1 MAQITTGRGK
11 WRGCVWLVALACSGL
26 MGTALLAADPPQP
39 TRPNIII
46 FYADDLSWAETG
58 CQGNRQIPTP
68 HIDSIAAGGLRC
80 TQGYVAATYCSPSRA
95 GLMTGRYPTRF
106 GHEFNEMARTGG
118 PGLPLS
124 ETTLAARL
132 KPLGYSTT
140 CIGKWHLGES
150 AACRPTQR
158 GFDEFFGTLGNTP
171 FFHPERFVDSRIS
184 SDVVAIEDPA
194 FYTTDAYAD
203 RAVNWLTARGK
214 EPWFLY
220 LPFNAQHKP
229 LEAPQKYLDRF
240 PEIIDPDRKLFA
252 GMMAAMDDAI
262 GRVLAAVKA
271 RGEEEETLIFFIGDK
286 GCPRAG
292 TLPTNGSLRGFKA
305 QTYEGGPRV
314 PFLVQWKGRIPAGKT
329 YDLPVMN
336 LDVMPTC
343 LAACG
348 QPVGGGSQIIDG
360 VDLIPYFT
368 GVKSGRPHDT
378 LHWRF
383 GKQWAVR
390 SGDWKLVESHGGSGS
405 PELYNLAEDMGE
417 QHDLAASE
425 PQRMAELQALHKA
438 WNSQQAE
445 PLASPEKKPKQD
457 AAKGKLEPSET

>member
-1 MAQITTGRGK
+1 M
-11 WRGCVWLVALACSGL
+11 
-26 MGTALLAADPPQP
+26 
-39 TRPNIII
+39 
-46 FYADDLSWAETG
+46 
-58 CQGNRQIPTP
+58 
-68 HIDSIAAGGLRC
+68 
-80 TQGYVAATYCSPSRA
+80 
-95 GLMTGRYPTRF
+95 
-106 GHEFNEMARTGG
+106 
-118 PGLPLS
+118 
-124 ETTLAARL
+124 
-132 KPLGYSTT
+132 
-140 CIGKWHLGES
+140 
-150 AACRPTQR
+150 
-158 GFDEFFGTLGNTP
+158 
-171 FFHPERFVDSRIS
+171 
-184 SDVVAIEDPA
+184 
-194 FYTTDAYAD
+194 
-203 RAVNWLTARGK
+203 
-214 EPWFLY
+214 
-220 LPFNAQHKP
+220 
-229 LEAPQKYLDRF
+229 
-240 PEIIDPDRKLFA
+240 
-252 GMMAAMDDAI
+252 
-262 GRVLAAVKA
+262 
-271 RGEEEETLIFFIGDK
+271 
-286 GCPRAG
+286 
-292 TLPTNGSLRGFKA
+292 
-305 QTYEGGPRV
+305 